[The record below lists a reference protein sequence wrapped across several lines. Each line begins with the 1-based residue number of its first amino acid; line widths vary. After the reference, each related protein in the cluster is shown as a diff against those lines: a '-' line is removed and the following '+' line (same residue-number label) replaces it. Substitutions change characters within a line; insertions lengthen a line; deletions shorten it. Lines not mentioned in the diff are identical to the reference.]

1 MNTINS
7 TEEFTKWLLGLKDT
21 QGKARILARIKL
33 AKHGHFGDCK
43 SLGDGVS
50 EMRIHT
56 GAGYRVYYCRKG
68 ELVYLL
74 LAGGDKSTQVKDI
87 EKAKTLSIRYTI

>member
-74 LAGGDKSTQVKDI
+74 LAGGDKSTQARDI
-87 EKAKTLSIRYTI
+87 EKAKALSIRYTI